1 MDINALHKMCTW
13 PMQSHSVAAIIIPLV
28 YHNFP
33 NNKVAMTCGIP
44 HFQTSAFST
53 MHPLLTWCHC
63 CQVSIRVRYAD
74 AVPARRNCTGNRTQ
88 STQLRTVV
96 LLAALTLYKLQRK
109 IRKPPNICQAAQ
121 RWSKRTSK
129 ACWPRAGG
137 GEIITVYH
145 GHAKVCSSFL
155 ALLICPLNC
164 ARVEL
169 GDEDWG
175 STSRCLYT
183 LLPYPLEVSGSS
195 LQQVQVSW
203 DELVRW

>member
-1 MDINALHKMCTW
+1 
-13 PMQSHSVAAIIIPLV
+13 MQSHSVAAIIIPLV

-88 STQLRTVV
+88 STQLQTVV

-129 ACWPRAGG
+129 AC
-137 GEIITVYH
+137 
-145 GHAKVCSSFL
+145 
-155 ALLICPLNC
+155 
-164 ARVEL
+164 
-169 GDEDWG
+169 
-175 STSRCLYT
+175 
-183 LLPYPLEVSGSS
+183 
-195 LQQVQVSW
+195 
-203 DELVRW
+203 